1 MFIKRKIYGEMKKL
15 LEYDEI
21 IVLTGMRRVGKTT
34 LLQQLF
40 SEVDSDNKVFLDM
53 ENQIDQL
60 IFEESDFN
68 RILDN
73 LATRGIQKSEKIYL
87 FIDEIQLASQ
97 IIRPFKYLHDHYKIK
112 FVTTGSSSFYLK
124 NLFSESL
131 SGRKFTKELF
141 PLDFEEFLWFK
152 GVDVP
157 FKNEFSAKEK
167 QRNRILYERLKP
179 YYDEYLRFGG
189 FPQVVLSETHEKK
202 KLYLNDIF
210 NSYFE
215 KDVKSLSDFKNIR
228 AFRDLLF
235 LLIKRTGSK
244 LDVSKL
250 ASLLG
255 LSRPTVYSYLSFLEQ
270 TYFVFFMNSFS
281 GSIDR
286 EIGRSKKVYI
296 CDTGIINLF
305 SNIDEGNLFENA
317 VFNNLRFHG
326 KLNYFQNRSGLE
338 IDFILPEKKI
348 ALEVKT
354 KAIPQYVQRLQRLSN
369 SLSLNEYYVI
379 SKEFSDEEK
388 VILSVNL

>member
-1 MFIKRKIYGEMKKL
+1 MKKL

-60 IFEESDFN
+60 IFEESDYN

-73 LATRGIQKSEKIYL
+73 LATRGIKKSEKIYL

-97 IIRPFKYLHDHYKIK
+97 IISPLKYLYDHYKIK

-157 FKNEFSAKEK
+157 FKNEFSKKEK

-189 FPQVVLSETHEKK
+189 FPQVVLSETDEKK

-228 AFRDLLF
+228 AFRDLLL

>member
-1 MFIKRKIYGEMKKL
+1 
-15 LEYDEI
+15 
-21 IVLTGMRRVGKTT
+21 
-34 LLQQLF
+34 
-40 SEVDSDNKVFLDM
+40 
-53 ENQIDQL
+53 
-60 IFEESDFN
+60 
-68 RILDN
+68 
-73 LATRGIQKSEKIYL
+73 
-87 FIDEIQLASQ
+87 
-97 IIRPFKYLHDHYKIK
+97 
-112 FVTTGSSSFYLK
+112 
-124 NLFSESL
+124 
-131 SGRKFTKELF
+131 
-141 PLDFEEFLWFK
+141 
-152 GVDVP
+152 
-157 FKNEFSAKEK
+157 
-167 QRNRILYERLKP
+167 LYERLKP

-189 FPQVVLSETHEKK
+189 FPQVVLSETDEKK

-228 AFRDLLF
+228 AFRDLLL